1 MKPEVDRIMNAL
13 IQLRNEIALNA
24 GFNNYS
30 EYACKTKTEITVLMI
45 AISSMNL

>member
-1 MKPEVDRIMNAL
+1 MKPEVDRIMNEL

-30 EYACKTKTEITVLMI
+30 EYAFKQKTEITVLMI

>member
-30 EYACKTKTEITVLMI
+30 EYACKQKTEITVLMI